1 MYICVVSLSW
11 LSWFGQKQLGDP
23 AKTWVMASVCVCVCV
38 CQTPEEIKREK
49 EGEKEREREREFAC
63 DKEAK

>member
-11 LSWFGQKQLGDP
+11 LSWSGQKQLGGP
-23 AKTWVMASVCVCVCV
+23 AKTWVMASVYACVCLSD
-38 CQTPEEIKREK
+38 TNRKKREK